1 MSGMRRLIFSVGVL
15 PLKLRQKLNFADRM
29 KITTR
34 MLSLILVVFL
44 GFFISLGMGYY
55 TINEVK
61 IGSKIYSSIKNSKDS
76 IEQIALLKS
85 DLNQIRAELINLIDE
100 TSSDGQQQILGNL
113 QQLTSDINEK
123 FNTILTKLE
132 SEDKKVAVQD
142 AQVTWQEFSNTMEN
156 EQIPAARQANREKA
170 RELAKGT
177 QKMRYDRFIEQVGST
192 VDTLRLEIEDR
203 EAVTAKLIR
212 QKIILAG
219 VISAALFIFV
229 LFTIIVVARSVTKP
243 LLKGVLFAQSVAEG
257 NLSETIEVG
266 SRDEIGELSA
276 SLNRMVESLSHMV
289 NRISA
294 STRDLAK
301 VSGDIFQASRTVI
314 ETADLQAVDIKETS
328 LAVQEIN
335 ASVEEVAQGVDG
347 LSVSASE
354 TSSSILEMAA
364 SVEEVAANMDSLVES
379 VEEVGSSIT
388 EIAAAIKQISES
400 ASALMDTAT
409 TTASSISQMDASI
422 KEIERNSLETA
433 AISREVLMDAEI
445 GKESVEATIAGMNEI
460 RNSSLITAE
469 VITALSKKAE
479 SIGAIIKVIDDV
491 TEQTNLLALN
501 AAIIAAQAGEHGK
514 GFAVVAD
521 EIKEL
526 AERTRSS
533 TGEIAQLIKGVQQE
547 TDRAVKAID
556 TAERSIE
563 EGALLSGKSGQA
575 LEKIVK
581 GVKSST
587 DQMNAIARAAMEQ
600 AGGSR
605 MINEA
610 MEKVSRMVQQI
621 GSATKEQAKVSDYIV
636 ATVERMTGF
645 AGQVR
650 ISTREQAKVSGTI
663 ANSTENITGMISN
676 IKSACTIQS
685 ESSMRIVLAVSKI
698 EKSTGKNLD
707 ATKILDTAVSSLS
720 EQTGIL
726 QKEMN
731 AFSVK
736 NERVTTAEPQD
747 NMTGAVKNDLT
758 GDSSYIAA

>member
-1 MSGMRRLIFSVGVL
+1 
-15 PLKLRQKLNFADRM
+15 
-29 KITTR
+29 
-34 MLSLILVVFL
+34 
-44 GFFISLGMGYY
+44 
-55 TINEVK
+55 
-61 IGSKIYSSIKNSKDS
+61 
-76 IEQIALLKS
+76 
-85 DLNQIRAELINLIDE
+85 
-100 TSSDGQQQILGNL
+100 
-113 QQLTSDINEK
+113 
-123 FNTILTKLE
+123 
-132 SEDKKVAVQD
+132 
-142 AQVTWQEFSNTMEN
+142 
-156 EQIPAARQANREKA
+156 
-170 RELAKGT
+170 
-177 QKMRYDRFIEQVGST
+177 MRYDRFIEQVGST

-685 ESSMRIVLAVSKI
+685 ESSMRIVLAVTKI

>member
-156 EQIPAARQANREKA
+156 EQIPAARQANRAKA

-685 ESSMRIVLAVSKI
+685 ESSMRIVLAVTKI

>member
-1 MSGMRRLIFSVGVL
+1 MRRLIFSVGVL

-156 EQIPAARQANREKA
+156 EQIPAARQANRAKA

-685 ESSMRIVLAVSKI
+685 ESSMRIVLAVTKI